1 MLKGHR
7 SFLNSIAS
15 LDGWIQLYKFAIM
28 FTWFYQAT
36 IELAPN
42 YDAVITSAISRFLAI
57 QRQTN
62 PTWALEEHKIMLWV
76 SNTNAVEMDTQL
88 TDSSD
93 FRKKFNVMVSN
104 TFRGVQVLINNTG
117 YRLRRI
123 FP

>member
-1 MLKGHR
+1 
-7 SFLNSIAS
+7 
-15 LDGWIQLYKFAIM
+15 M
-28 FTWFYQAT
+28 FTWFHQAT

-42 YDAVITSAISRFLAI
+42 YDAVITNAISRFLAI

-62 PTWALEEHKIMLWV
+62 PTWALKEDKVMLWV

-93 FRKKFNVMVSN
+93 FRKKFNDMVSN
-104 TFRGVQVLINNTG
+104 TFHSVQVLVNNTG
-117 YRLRRI
+117 YRLQRI